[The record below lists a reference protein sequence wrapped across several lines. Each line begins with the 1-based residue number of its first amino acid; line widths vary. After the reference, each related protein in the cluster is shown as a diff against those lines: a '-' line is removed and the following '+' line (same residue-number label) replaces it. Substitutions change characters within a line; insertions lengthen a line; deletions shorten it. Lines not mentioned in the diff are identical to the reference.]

1 MPGVSVIKRSVGPTS
16 LVLLLL
22 FLSVLSCPAT
32 ASTGG
37 TDIDSR
43 IKSEENRLDAIE
55 KQIEYHQRQIKE
67 ASKKEQGVLGDL
79 ARINQDVVLL
89 RQKISLLDLKVEKT
103 EMRIEELDSEIGATE
118 ASLEKTRSYLA
129 ARFQAIY
136 KYGGVAEFNLMLS
149 AASTHEAMNNA
160 FLLGRIAR
168 EDERKIIEMT
178 ETRKRLESARLEMGE
193 QRVILDEQ
201 RNALK
206 SDQKS
211 LKSSEA
217 QRKKSLDALVR
228 QKQLHQKA
236 AKELEDSQRELQNK
250 VKELLAQK
258 KKLQETRAGVVV
270 TPVFPS
276 GGRLAWPVKGE
287 ITSRFGTRIHPVF
300 KTKLMHTGIDIKASE
315 GTPVKAAAPGE
326 VLFAGWLRGYGQ
338 IVILDHGRDLTTVYA
353 HLSRI
358 SVEEGKI
365 IGNGETIGNVGST
378 GVTSGPHLHFEVR
391 VNGNAKDP
399 LGYLAR

>member
-1 MPGVSVIKRSVGPTS
+1 M
-16 LVLLLL
+16 LVLVIL
-22 FLSVLSCPAT
+22 FLSVLPCPST
-32 ASTGG
+32 AATGG

-43 IKSEENRLDAIE
+43 ITSEESRLNAIE
-55 KQIEYHQRQIKE
+55 KQIEYHQRQVKE
-67 ASKKEQGVLGDL
+67 TSKKEKGVLDDL
-79 ARINQDVVLL
+79 AGINQNVVLL
-89 RQKISLLDLKVEKT
+89 RQKVSLLDLKIEKT
-103 EMRIEELDSEIGATE
+103 EIRIRELDAEIDATE
-118 ASLEKTRSYLA
+118 NSLKNTKSYLN

-178 ETRKRLESARLEMGE
+178 ETRKRLEAARLEIGE
-193 QRVILDEQ
+193 QKLILDEQ
-201 RNALK
+201 KNALK
-206 SDQKS
+206 GNQRS
-211 LKSSEA
+211 LKASEA
-217 QRKKSLDALVR
+217 NRKKSLDTLVK

-236 AKELEDSQRELQNK
+236 AKELEESQRELQNK
-250 VKELLAQK
+250 IKELLLQK
-258 KKLQETRAGVVV
+258 KKLQESRAGIA

-276 GGRLAWPVKGE
+276 GGRLSWPVRGE
-287 ITSRFGTRIHPVF
+287 ISSRFGTRVHPVF

-358 SVEEGKI
+358 GVGEGKI
-365 IGNGETIGNVGST
+365 VRDGEIIGNVGNT

>member
-1 MPGVSVIKRSVGPTS
+1 MKTKAVLATLVSII
-16 LVLLLL
+16 LLSG
-22 FLSVLSCPAT
+22 FLSISYAAT
-32 ASTGG
+32 GSSE
-37 TDIDSR
+37 IDAR
-43 IKSEENRLDAIE
+43 IRTEESRLDAVE
-55 KQIEYHQRQIKE
+55 KQIQYHQRQITE
-67 ASKKEQGVLGDL
+67 ASKKEQGVLDDL

-89 RQKISLLDLKVEKT
+89 RQKISLLDLKVERT
-103 EMRIEELDSEIGATE
+103 EMRISELDSEIRSTE
-118 ASLEKTRSYLA
+118 ESLEKTRNYLA

-178 ETRKRLESARLEMGE
+178 ENRNRLESARLEMKE
-193 QRVILDEQ
+193 QKVILDEQ

-206 SDQKS
+206 SDQAS
-211 LKSSEA
+211 LKTSES
-217 QRKKSLDALVR
+217 QRKKSLNALVR

-236 AKELEDSQRELQNK
+236 AKELEDSQRELQKK

-258 KKLQETRAGVVV
+258 KKLQETRAGVA

-300 KTKLMHTGIDIKASE
+300 KTKLMHTGIDIRASE
-315 GTPVKAAAPGE
+315 GTPIKAAAPGE
-326 VLFAGWLRGYGQ
+326 TLFAGWLRGYGQ
-338 IVILDHGRDLTTVYA
+338 VVILDHGRDLTTVYA

-358 SVEEGKI
+358 NVEEGKI
-365 IGNGETIGNVGST
+365 VKGGEIIGNVGST
-378 GVTSGPHLHFEVR
+378 GVASGPHLHFEVR
-391 VNGNAKDP
+391 INGDAKDP

>member
-1 MPGVSVIKRSVGPTS
+1 MSVIKRSVGPAS
-16 LVLLLL
+16 LVLVLL
-22 FLSVLSCPAT
+22 FLSVLSCSSA

-37 TDIDSR
+37 ADIDSR
-43 IKSEENRLDAIE
+43 IRSEENRLDAIE

-89 RQKISLLDLKVEKT
+89 RQKISLLDLKIEKT
-103 EMRIEELDSEIGATE
+103 EMRIRELDSEIRATE
-118 ASLEKTRSYLA
+118 ASLEKVRSYLA

-149 AASTHEAMNNA
+149 AANTHEAMNNA

-201 RNALK
+201 RNAIK

-211 LKSSEA
+211 LKASEA

-250 VKELLAQK
+250 VKELLMQK
-258 KKLQETRAGVVV
+258 KKLQDTRAGIV

-276 GGRLAWPVKGE
+276 GSRLAWPVKGE
-287 ITSRFGTRIHPVF
+287 VTSRFGTRVHPVF

-315 GTPVKAAAPGE
+315 GTPIKAAAPGE

-365 IGNGETIGNVGST
+365 VRDGEIIGNVGST

>member
-1 MPGVSVIKRSVGPTS
+1 MNVLKTKAVLATLVSII
-16 LVLLLL
+16 LLSG
-22 FLSVLSCPAT
+22 FLSISYAAT
-32 ASTGG
+32 GSSE
-37 TDIDSR
+37 IDAR
-43 IKSEENRLDAIE
+43 IRTEESRLDAVE
-55 KQIEYHQRQIKE
+55 KQIQYHQRQITE
-67 ASKKEQGVLGDL
+67 ASKKEQGVLDDL

-89 RQKISLLDLKVEKT
+89 RQKISLLDLKVERT
-103 EMRIEELDSEIGATE
+103 EMRISELDSEIRSTE
-118 ASLEKTRSYLA
+118 ESLEKTRNYLA

-178 ETRKRLESARLEMGE
+178 ENRNRLESARLEMKE
-193 QRVILDEQ
+193 QKVILDEQ

-206 SDQKS
+206 SDQAS
-211 LKSSEA
+211 LKTSES
-217 QRKKSLDALVR
+217 QRKKSLNALVR

-236 AKELEDSQRELQNK
+236 AKELEDSQRELQKK

-258 KKLQETRAGVVV
+258 KKLQETRAGVA

-300 KTKLMHTGIDIKASE
+300 KTKLMHTGIDIRASE
-315 GTPVKAAAPGE
+315 GTPIKAAAPGE
-326 VLFAGWLRGYGQ
+326 TLFAGWLRGYGQ
-338 IVILDHGRDLTTVYA
+338 VVILDHGRDLTTVYA

-358 SVEEGKI
+358 NVEEGKI
-365 IGNGETIGNVGST
+365 VKGGEIIGNVGST
-378 GVTSGPHLHFEVR
+378 GVASGPHLHFEVR
-391 VNGNAKDP
+391 INGDAKDP

>member
-1 MPGVSVIKRSVGPTS
+1 MNVLKTKAVLATLVSII
-16 LVLLLL
+16 LLSG
-22 FLSVLSCPAT
+22 FLSISYAAT
-32 ASTGG
+32 GSSE
-37 TDIDSR
+37 IDAR
-43 IKSEENRLDAIE
+43 IRTEESRLDAVE
-55 KQIEYHQRQIKE
+55 KQIQYHQRQITE
-67 ASKKEQGVLGDL
+67 ASKKEQGVLDDL

-89 RQKISLLDLKVEKT
+89 RQKISLLDLKVERT
-103 EMRIEELDSEIGATE
+103 EMRISELDSEIRSTE
-118 ASLEKTRSYLA
+118 ESLEKTRNYLA

-178 ETRKRLESARLEMGE
+178 ENRNRLESARLEMKE
-193 QRVILDEQ
+193 QKVILDEQ

-206 SDQKS
+206 SDQAS
-211 LKSSEA
+211 LKTSES
-217 QRKKSLDALVR
+217 QRKKSLNALVR

-236 AKELEDSQRELQNK
+236 AKELEDSQRELQKK

-258 KKLQETRAGVVV
+258 KKLQETRAGVA

-300 KTKLMHTGIDIKASE
+300 KTKLMHTGIDIRASE
-315 GTPVKAAAPGE
+315 GTPIKAAAPGE
-326 VLFAGWLRGYGQ
+326 TLFAGWLRGYGQ
-338 IVILDHGRDLTTVYA
+338 VVILDHGRDLTTVYA
-353 HLSRI
+353 HLSRFN
-358 SVEEGKI
+358 VEEGKI
-365 IGNGETIGNVGST
+365 VKGGEIIGNVGST
-378 GVTSGPHLHFEVR
+378 GVASGPHLHFEVR
-391 VNGNAKDP
+391 INGDAKDP

>member
-1 MPGVSVIKRSVGPTS
+1 MNVIKRSAGTAS
-16 LVLLLL
+16 LVLVLL
-22 FLSVLSCPAT
+22 FLSALSCPSA

-37 TDIDSR
+37 ADIDSR

-55 KQIEYHQRQIKE
+55 KQIEYHQRQITE
-67 ASKKEQGVLGDL
+67 TSKKEQGVLGDL

-103 EMRIEELDSEIGATE
+103 GMRIEELDSEIGTTE
-118 ASLEKTRSYLA
+118 ASLERTKSYLA

-178 ETRKRLESARLEMGE
+178 EARKRLESARLEMEE

-201 RNALK
+201 RNDLK

-211 LKSSEA
+211 LKVSEA
-217 QRKKSLDALVR
+217 KRKKSLDALVS

-250 VKELLAQK
+250 IKELLTQK
-258 KKLQETRAGVVV
+258 KKVQETRAGIT

-287 ITSRFGTRIHPVF
+287 ITSRFGTRVHPVF
-300 KTKLMHTGIDIKASE
+300 KTKLMHTGIDIKSPE
-315 GTPVKAAAPGE
+315 GTTVKAAAPGE

-358 SVEEGKI
+358 SVEEGQI
-365 IGNGETIGNVGST
+365 VRDGETIGNVGST

-391 VNGNAKDP
+391 VNGDAKDP